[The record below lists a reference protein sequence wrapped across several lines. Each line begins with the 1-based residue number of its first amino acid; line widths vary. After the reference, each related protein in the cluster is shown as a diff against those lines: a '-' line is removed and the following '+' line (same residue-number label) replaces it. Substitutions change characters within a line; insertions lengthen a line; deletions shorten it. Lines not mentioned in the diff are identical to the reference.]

1 MIKKT
6 LMIAALCTALLGT
19 AAYAEE
25 AAPAADPAA
34 QTEAAPADAAAL
46 KTMGTQ
52 EEGAFAVTLKNSTG
66 KDIKSV
72 MIRITGEA
80 AFTTEYL
87 PAGEVFA
94 KDEQRILYYKPAEK
108 AAEPVQETAETTANM
123 DEPKELPDGYEIQL
137 TFADEAAPAEGQTAA
152 PATAVLH
159 SFPFEA
165 ITEGELLMEEGVVYL
180 KYLNTVTNTEITT
193 LEYEKIIKLTQGQDA
208 AAAPA
213 AGAAATGT
221 EQQAAAPAAAAA
233 ETAAP
238 AAETAAPVY
247 SDNSADYTYD
257 SSYDNYSYDDYSYD
271 DYSYD
276 SSYDNSYDSSYDNS
290 YDASYD
296 SSYDASYDSYSGG
309 ESYGGSDD
317 ACIDDGL
324 MY

>member
-1 MIKKT
+1 MLKKILLVT
-6 LMIAALCTALLGT
+6 ALCTAMLST

-25 AAPAADPAA
+25 AAAPAADAAA

-72 MIRITGEA
+72 MIRVTGEA
-80 AFTTEYL
+80 AFTKEYL
-87 PAGEVFA
+87 PIGEVFA

-108 AAEPVQETAETTANM
+108 TAEPVQETTEASANM

-137 TFADEAAPAEGQTAA
+137 IFVDEAAPADGQAAA
-152 PATAVLH
+152 PNTAVLH

-165 ITEGELLMEEGVVYL
+165 ITEGELLMEEGVAYL

-193 LEYEKIIKLTQGQDA
+193 LEYEKIIKLTQGQDT
-208 AAAPA
+208 AAPA
-213 AGAAATGT
+213 AGAAPAAAAAPT
-221 EQQAAAPAAAAA
+221 AAPAAPAAAA
-233 ETAAP
+233 ESAAP
-238 AAETAAPVY
+238 AAAVAAPVY
-247 SDNSADYTYD
+247 TDNSADYTYD
-257 SSYDNYSYDDYSYD
+257 SSYDASYDYSYDDYSYD

-276 SSYDNSYDSSYDNS
+276 SSYDSS

-309 ESYGGSDD
+309 ETSGGDDD
-317 ACIDDGL
+317 ACIEDGL